1 MRIKSGFELRD
12 ICGEHIVVAYGA
24 ENVDFTKLIT
34 LNESAAY
41 LWKQVIDKDFCE
53 EDLVRLLLA
62 EYDVEKE
69 QASADVKELLASWKN
84 VGLVGD

>member
-12 ICGEHIVVAYGA
+12 ICGEHIIVAYGA

-53 EDLVRLLLA
+53 EDLVQLLLA
-62 EYDVEKE
+62 EYDVEKDL
-69 QASADVKELLASWKN
+69 ASADVKELLASWKN
-84 VGLVGD
+84 AGLVED

>member
-1 MRIKSGFELRD
+1 MKIKSGFELRD
-12 ICGEHIVVAYGA
+12 ICGEHIIVAYGA

-41 LWKQVIDKDFCE
+41 LWKLVIDKDFCE
-53 EDLVRLLLA
+53 EDLVQLLLV

-84 VGLVGD
+84 AGLVGD

>member
-1 MRIKSGFELRD
+1 MRIKSGFELRN

-53 EDLVRLLLA
+53 EDLVQLLLT
-62 EYDVEKE
+62 EYDVDKE
-69 QASADVKELLASWKN
+69 QVSADVKDLLASWKN
-84 VGLVGD
+84 AGLVED

>member
-41 LWKQVIDKDFCE
+41 LWKLVIDKDFCE

-62 EYDVEKE
+62 EYDVDKE

-84 VGLVGD
+84 AGLVGD

>member
-41 LWKQVIDKDFCE
+41 LWKLVIDKDFGE
-53 EDLVRLLLA
+53 EDLVQLLLT

-84 VGLVGD
+84 AGLVGD

>member
-1 MRIKSGFELRD
+1 MRIKNGFELRD
-12 ICGEHIVVAYGA
+12 ICGEHIIVAYGA

-41 LWKQVIDKDFCE
+41 LWKQVIDKDFSE
-53 EDLVRLLLA
+53 DDLVQSLLA

-69 QASADVKELLASWKN
+69 QAWADVKDLLASWQN
-84 VGLVGD
+84 AGLVAD

>member
-53 EDLVRLLLA
+53 EDLVELLLT
-62 EYDVEKE
+62 EYDVDKE
-69 QASADVKELLASWKN
+69 QASADVKDLLASWKN
-84 VGLVGD
+84 AGLVED